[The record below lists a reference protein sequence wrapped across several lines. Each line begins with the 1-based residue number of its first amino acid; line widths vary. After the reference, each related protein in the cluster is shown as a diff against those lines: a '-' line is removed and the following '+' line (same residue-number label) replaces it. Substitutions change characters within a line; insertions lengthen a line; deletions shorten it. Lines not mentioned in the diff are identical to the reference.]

1 MSDSEGTSA
10 VSATR
15 VRVAVTANGPYQVEG
30 VQSVT
35 RRRPVTSDDSK
46 PMTWR
51 TVVRLATEDTMWMCR
66 CGNSRNK
73 PFCDGSH
80 DRVGFDGMET
90 APPTTYAE
98 RERRYQGSG
107 IVFHDDRSLC
117 AHAGFCV
124 NRVSDVWKMAKSGST
139 EDSVVRTQVIQM
151 IEHCPS
157 GALSFS
163 LEDNELVEPE
173 LPVEIA
179 VIDDGPL
186 WLTGGIPV
194 ERSDGAPL
202 ETRNRVVLCRCGHS
216 INKPFCDGSH
226 AKAGLEDH

>member
-1 MSDSEGTSA
+1 MSEANDAVDAGDSQA
-10 VSATR
+10 R
-15 VRVAVTANGPYQVEG
+15 VTVTPNGPYQVDG
-30 VQSVT
+30 VRSVT
-35 RRRPVTSDDSK
+35 RRRPVTSDDGK

-51 TVVRLATEDTMWMCR
+51 TVARLATEDTMWLCR
-66 CGNSRNK
+66 CGNSENK

-80 DRVGFDGMET
+80 NRVGFDGTES

-98 RERRYQGSG
+98 RERRYEGSG
-107 IVFHDDRSLC
+107 IVVRDDRSLC

-124 NRVSDVWKMAKSGST
+124 NRVSDVWKMARSGAT

-163 LEDNELVEPE
+163 LDDDEIVEPE

-194 ERSDGAPL
+194 ERSDGAPV

-226 AKAGLEDH
+226 AKSGFEDH